1 MLTWLQICW
10 RAMLFV
16 PSSICLGIFP
26 VIIACWIGLCV
37 VLCGVLCLVAII
49 QSISSGLLNLL
60 FFDYNFFANRKIL
73 YQQII
78 LPTIEVFYLC
88 RAGGPLNA
96 VTDRRLPGPRLT
108 NPHPASPSHHVQS
121 CPVQTQMHTQ
131 KQTPHQ
137 GPSVFA
143 FVMDHLHMG
152 WLLYQRIRDHGSASK
167 SFVSSC
173 LLSKE
178 KVLSRA
184 LKHQTQNLLHL
195 HYLRTY
201 LVTMRI
207 LFFLIIRGCTECQH
221 FSLQSQ
227 SPIDYRI
234 NRLFCITLKEQ
245 NIFNPPLFCN
255 VLGQSC

>member
-49 QSISSGLLNLL
+49 QSISSGLLNPL

-108 NPHPASPSHHVQS
+108 NPHPASSSHHVQS

-143 FVMDHLHMG
+143 FVSSPQAPFPNSLYFKQFTLVIG
-152 WLLYQRIRDHGSASK
+152 WVRASK
-167 SFVSSC
+167 PIFSRPK
-173 LLSKE
+173 L
-178 KVLSRA
+178 KV
-184 LKHQTQNLLHL
+184 
-195 HYLRTY
+195 Y
-201 LVTMRI
+201 
-207 LFFLIIRGCTECQH
+207 C
-221 FSLQSQ
+221 
-227 SPIDYRI
+227 
-234 NRLFCITLKEQ
+234 
-245 NIFNPPLFCN
+245 
-255 VLGQSC
+255 

>member
-49 QSISSGLLNLL
+49 QFISSGLLNPL

-152 WLLYQRIRDHGSASK
+152 WLLYQRIRDHGSANRAKHFRS
-167 SFVSSC
+167 SFILQRPRPVM
-173 LLSKE
+173 
-178 KVLSRA
+178 
-184 LKHQTQNLLHL
+184 
-195 HYLRTY
+195 
-201 LVTMRI
+201 MR
-207 LFFLIIRGCTECQH
+207 
-221 FSLQSQ
+221 S
-227 SPIDYRI
+227 
-234 NRLFCITLKEQ
+234 
-245 NIFNPPLFCN
+245 
-255 VLGQSC
+255 